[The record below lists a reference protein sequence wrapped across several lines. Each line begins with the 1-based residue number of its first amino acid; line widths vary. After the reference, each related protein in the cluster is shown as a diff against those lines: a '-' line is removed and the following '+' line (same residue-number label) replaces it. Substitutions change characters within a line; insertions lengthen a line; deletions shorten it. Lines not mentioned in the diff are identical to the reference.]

1 MSAVAQRAEPWLTVH
16 STPIFAE
23 AQFAFSA
30 LIFLSGQAG
39 FSTVLTASALSSSS
53 PHQQARRSSK
63 WPVNPLETCRGQS
76 AVGPL
81 DPSIEG

>member
-1 MSAVAQRAEPWLTVH
+1 MSAVAQRAKSWLNVH

-39 FSTVLTASALSSSS
+39 FSTVLTASALSITLA
-53 PHQQARRSSK
+53 PKKLIRTRRAS
-63 WPVNPLETCRGQS
+63 E
-76 AVGPL
+76 
-81 DPSIEG
+81 